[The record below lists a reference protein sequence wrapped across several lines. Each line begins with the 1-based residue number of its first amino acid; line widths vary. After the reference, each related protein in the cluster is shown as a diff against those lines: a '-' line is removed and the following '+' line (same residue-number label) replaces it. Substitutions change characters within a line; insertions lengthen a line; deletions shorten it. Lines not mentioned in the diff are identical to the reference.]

1 MAEARPSLGRQL
13 AWRLEAFA
21 YDAAAGLAR
30 LFPVDAV
37 SDFGA
42 WLLGTLGPLSPK
54 ARIAETNLRIAFPDA
69 PDAEIAR
76 LLDAQW
82 RELGRWLAEF
92 PIMDRIAGDPSRIEV
107 VHRERLTR
115 LGHGEGPAVLISG
128 HFSNFEVMAAAIVQ
142 AGVPCQVTYRAF
154 NNPYMDERVREGRFR
169 YGVRLFAPKGLKG
182 GRELMRAIA
191 RGESIA
197 IMNDQKFNTGVE
209 APLFGVTAHTADG
222 PSTYA
227 LRFGIPIQPM
237 SVQRTH
243 KARFRVVVHE
253 PIVLEATGDRDADI
267 AAGVRRVNAFVEARV
282 RERPSE
288 WFWTHR
294 RWPNEHYRKSKRRSA

>member
-1 MAEARPSLGRQL
+1 VAQAEPSLGQRVL
-13 AWRLEAFA
+13 WRLEAFA
-21 YDAAAGLAR
+21 YDVAAGLAR

-42 WLLGTLGPLSPK
+42 WLVGGLGPLTS
-54 ARIAETNLRIAFPDA
+54 ANRVAGINLRIAFPEASD
-69 PDAEIAR
+69 PEIEA
-76 LLDAQW
+76 LLRAQW
-82 RELGRWLAEF
+82 REMGRWLAEF

-115 LGHGEGPAVLISG
+115 LGQGGGPAVLISG

-154 NNPYMDERVREGRFR
+154 NNPYMDKRVVDGRFA
-169 YGVRLFAPKGLKG
+169 YGVRMFAPKGLKG
-182 GRELMRAIA
+182 GRELMRAIG

-222 PSTYA
+222 PATYA
-227 LRFGIPIQPM
+227 LRFGIPILPM
-237 SVQRTH
+237 SVQRTR
-243 KARFRVVVHE
+243 KARFQVVVHE
-253 PIVLEATGDRDADI
+253 PIDLEDTGDRDADI
-267 AAGVRRVNAFVEARV
+267 EAGVRRINAFVEDRV
-282 RERPSE
+282 RARPTE
-288 WFWTHR
+288 WFWAHR
-294 RWPNEHYRKSKRRSA
+294 RWPNAHYRREKKA

>member
-1 MAEARPSLGRQL
+1 MAQARPSLGQDL
-13 AWRLEAFA
+13 LWRLEAFA
-21 YDAAAGLAR
+21 YDVAAGLAR

-42 WLLGTLGPLSPK
+42 WLVGTLGPLSG
-54 ARIAETNLRIAFPDA
+54 ANRVAEINLRIAFPEA
-69 PDAEIAR
+69 PDAEIEA
-76 LLDAQW
+76 LLHDQW
-82 RELGRWLAEF
+82 REMGRWLAEF
-92 PIMDRIAGDPSRIEV
+92 PIMDRIARDASRIAV
-107 VHRERLTR
+107 LHNERLTR
-115 LGHGEGPAVLISG
+115 LGQGEGPAVLISG
-128 HFSNFEVMAAAIVQ
+128 HFSNFEVMAAAIVR

-154 NNPYMDERVREGRFR
+154 NNPYMDKRVVEGRFA
-169 YGVRLFAPKGLKG
+169 YGVRMFAPKGLKG
-182 GRELMRAIA
+182 GRELMRAIG

-243 KARFRVVVHE
+243 KARFLVIVHE
-253 PIVLEATGDRDADI
+253 PIVLEDTGDRDADI
-267 AAGVRRVNAFVEARV
+267 EAGVRRINAFVEERV
-282 RERPSE
+282 RARPTE
-288 WFWTHR
+288 WFWSHR
-294 RWPNEHYRKSKRRSA
+294 RWPNEHYRKDKARA